1 MEMFVSQT
9 LLAEQ
14 KARARRSTLVFRLF
28 AAGMLLTFVTMCLLT
43 RTANARTMFISMLAF
58 MIPAGMIC
66 ILLYSLR
73 VRPDRAAVKH
83 AETLLAG
90 ETETAE
96 GVFRFAGGPVQIP
109 GSVRVLPVILQDGE
123 ATRRLHLDE
132 TLAGCMPAEGTRVRV
147 QTVSRYITGAEILS
161 GSEDTPERSMRPEP
175 KRHPVRRALSL
186 VPAFVLW
193 AMIAVVFGGFV
204 FNRITDTAAEYK
216 IVIYADCTVTDGAVL
231 ADMLESALT
240 APVRMVKVHP
250 FDYAMFGSEA
260 IRTADMYIIPVSRR
274 KNTASGWY
282 RAGFRYICRTA
293 RSVPLPPISD
303 TIPMRNITCITAV
316 RPCMPPPMKARRTT
330 RLRTWR
336 KDCWKSP
343 EN

>member
-1 MEMFVSQT
+1 MEMFVSQS

-28 AAGMLLTFVTMCLLT
+28 AAGMLLAFVTMCLLT
-43 RTANARTMFISMLAF
+43 RTANARTMFIAMLAS

-83 AETLLAG
+83 TETLLAG

-96 GVFRFAGGPVQIP
+96 GEFRYAGGPVQIP
-109 GSVRVLPVILQDGE
+109 GSVRVLPVALQEGE
-123 ATRRLHLDE
+123 TTRRLHLDE

-147 QTVSRYITGAEILS
+147 QTVSRYITGAEVLS
-161 GSEDTPERSMRPEP
+161 GSEDTPERSMRPES

-186 VPAFVLW
+186 FPAFVLW

-231 ADMLESALT
+231 ADMLESALS

-260 IRTADMYIIPVSRR
+260 IRTADLYIIPVSRAEEYGEWLVPGGIPVYLPDGSVH
-274 KNTASGWY
+274 TASAYFGY
-282 RAGFRYICRTA
+282 NPDEEYDLYYGRLSLHAAGNEGAADNQAADVAER
-293 RSVPLPPISD
+293 LLE
-303 TIPMRNITCITAV
+303 IP
-316 RPCMPPPMKARRTT
+316 
-330 RLRTWR
+330 
-336 KDCWKSP
+336 
-343 EN
+343 